1 VVLSLSLCILQ
12 HPSENFT
19 RYNQNSCISLD
30 SNSKLY
36 HINMPGGYNGKGL
49 TSYQGDRRCYG
60 YFKCSCG
67 KRWESGNSWKG
78 VANQM
83 STTSKSSSRE
93 VTTLPLTRTRNT
105 PSISVES
112 VSSLAITAEEKTVT
126 IEQVVHVNIVNET

>member
-1 VVLSLSLCILQ
+1 MGTSNALVERDGRVG
-12 HPSENFT
+12 T
-19 RYNQNSCISLD
+19 R
-30 SNSKLY
+30 
-36 HINMPGGYNGKGL
+36 GKIRIRNA
-49 TSYQGDRRCYG
+49 S
-60 YFKCSCG
+60 
-67 KRWESGNSWKG
+67 

-83 STTSKSSSRE
+83 SIHTSKSSSRE